1 MSTPRR
7 PGAALVRVAIALVIA
22 CAAWLPSLRF
32 FFQPARADVQNGAS
46 SPRARA
52 LLARQH
58 QLWDDSARRAGSIA
72 AMRDT
77 NPEWDFMSRTF
88 LVMALANVALDDA
101 TPGAERRR
109 SVATMDTILADTLA
123 AEQTHGMHHFLLP
136 YGRRAPFHD
145 PNGRSVFIDGEI
157 AMMLAVRQLVEDS
170 PRWRAPLRDRIAHLE
185 RSFAAAPLGLPESY
199 PDEGWTFCNTT
210 ALAALRISDVTTG
223 ADHRPLVARWLRS
236 ARAHLVDHRTG
247 MLVSSFSSD
256 GRTLDGPEGSSIYWS
271 AHMLRFVSAEGDAFA
286 RDQYRRA
293 RRHLDRH
300 LLGFGWSRE
309 WASAGLAETRADVD
323 SGPIVPL
330 VGASA
335 GASGMS
341 LVGAAA
347 FDDPDR
353 LASLLASLDLAA
365 FPMRAGGTLRYAA
378 SNQVGDAALLYA
390 LSFGPT
396 LETFRAHTET
406 TR

>member
-1 MSTPRR
+1 MNTTRR
-7 PGAALVRVAIALVIA
+7 PGAAVLRATIALAIA

-32 FFQPARADVQNGAS
+32 FFQPARADVQSGAA
-46 SPRARA
+46 SPRAQA

-58 QLWDDSARRAGSIA
+58 QLWDEPARRAGSIA

-88 LVMALANVALDDA
+88 LVMALANVALDEA
-101 TPGAERRR
+101 TSAAERRR
-109 SVATMDTILADTLA
+109 SLATIDTILADTLG
-123 AEQTHGMHHFLLP
+123 AERAHGMHHFLLP

-145 PNGRSVFIDGEI
+145 PAGRSVFIDGEI

-170 PRWRAPLRDRIAHLE
+170 PRWRTPLRERVAHLE

-210 ALAALRISDVTTG
+210 ALAAVRIADVTTG
-223 ADHRPLVARWLRS
+223 ADHRPLVARWLRA
-236 ARAHLVDHRTG
+236 ARAHLIDRRTG
-247 MLVSSFSSD
+247 MLVSSFTYD
-256 GRTLDGPEGSSIYWS
+256 GRALDGPEGSSIYWS
-271 AHMLRFVSAEGDAFA
+271 AHMLRFVSPEGDAFA

-293 RRHLDRH
+293 TRHLDRH
-300 LLGFGWSRE
+300 LLGFGWSQE
-309 WASAGLAETRADVD
+309 WANAGLAATRADVD
-323 SGPIVPL
+323 SGPIVPI

-365 FPMRAGGTLRYAA
+365 FPMRAGATLRYAA

-390 LSFGPT
+390 LTFGPT
-396 LETFRAHTET
+396 LETFRTRTET